1 MAHPMNA
8 HDKIGALKR
17 FALWQINTR
26 LNPYPVVYPF
36 TEHSKLMVVK
46 GLTGATGNIYS
57 GLHEF
62 QDMGFLLH
70 FLRKGD
76 VFIDAGAN
84 IGSYTV
90 LASAEIEAYSLA
102 FEPIPTTFNHLK
114 NNIAA
119 NDIAHLVKPYNI
131 GLGGQKGVLSFTKN
145 LDTENHI
152 ATAADTDTLAVEIDT
167 LDNIIGALQPVLL
180 KIDVEGFETEVL
192 NGAEAMLN
200 KPSLKAIIIELNGE
214 GRRYGYDEKDI
225 DMKLVSKGFSPFR
238 YHPFDR
244 TLSEI
249 KGTVTHNAIYIR
261 DLPFVKDR
269 LTKARKIKV
278 NGREI

>member
-131 GLGGQKGVLSFTKN
+131 GLGSQKGVLSFTKT

-192 NGAEAMLN
+192 NGAEATLN

-214 GRRYGYDEKDI
+214 GRRYGYDEKHI

-244 TLSEI
+244 TLSKI

>member
-131 GLGGQKGVLSFTKN
+131 GLGSQKGVLSFTKN

-192 NGAEAMLN
+192 NGAEATLN